1 MSQKSELTLVYEL
14 SSDCECSYY
23 DEETGEDLPSPECS
37 GCYQDNL
44 DNIKFSVLEKWM
56 ETNSY
61 ELDTPI
67 LIIGSNLNWDRR
79 SGYKLSSPASL
90 ISNLTLDSDFTL
102 RFYANESFSE
112 LEVSRSS
119 HDEYGASFRFVPAE
133 FDEYGEPII

>member
-1 MSQKSELTLVYEL
+1 MNQKPELTLHYEL
-14 SSDCECSYY
+14 SSNCSCEVEN
-23 DEETGEDLPSPECS
+23 DETGESEPSQECF
-37 GCYQDNL
+37 GCYQDTL

-67 LIIGSNLNWDRR
+67 LIIGTNLNWDRR

-90 ISNLTLDSDFTL
+90 ISDLTLNGDFTL

-119 HDEYGASFRFVPAE
+119 HDEHGAGFRFIPAK
-133 FDEYGEPII
+133 FDEYGDPII

>member
-14 SSDCECSYY
+14 SSNCECSYY
-23 DEETGEDLPSPECS
+23 DEETGEELASPECL

-44 DNIKFSVLEKWM
+44 DNIKFSVLEKWI
-56 ETNSY
+56 TANGY

-67 LIIGSNLNWDRR
+67 VIMGTNLNWDRR
-79 SGYKLSSPASL
+79 SGWKLSSPEKL
-90 ISNLTLDSDFTL
+90 ISDLTLNGDFTL
-102 RFYANESFSE
+102 RFYSNESFSE

-119 HDEYGASFRFVPAE
+119 HDEYGAGFRFIPAE